1 MESIRSEQQ
10 RKVFAGILKRKTKLV
25 AAGKAQR
32 FAFPGGG
39 DPDDLD
45 RLRKQYKQANGNQ
58 PLWDESTPAAVTVS
72 ASALLRPTFGQKLSS
87 CIRRK
92 LGPFSVA
99 YHKAEARKSARPK
112 ARASLGP
119 ETKPETTFGALLR

>member
-10 RKVFAGILKRKTKLV
+10 RQAFATALKRKTKLV

-58 PLWDESTPAAVTVS
+58 PLWDEPTPTAVTVS
-72 ASALLRPTFGQKLSS
+72 ASALQGSGFAQILNSCIEQKLG
-87 CIRRK
+87 RR
-92 LGPFSVA
+92 
-99 YHKAEARKSARPK
+99 SAK
-112 ARASLGP
+112 NWRAS
-119 ETKPETTFGALLR
+119 ALKRRRSRTIAGSAGLEMAKSRLPPVD